1 MDDDETA
8 AVLAEALAGSR
19 LSRRAAL
26 QLAASLRRVTG
37 AFPAGAGNLADSPAA
52 LTPPQTSS
60 AFRPP
65 HQIDSAPETRR
76 SMPDHDERTDPSVRE
91 RPSPT

>member
-37 AFPAGAGNLADSPAA
+37 ALPAGAGNPAGLSRRLNAAADLLDVQAA
-52 LTPPQTSS
+52 
-60 AFRPP
+60 
-65 HQIDSAPETRR
+65 APDRR
-76 SMPDHDERTDPSVRE
+76 RV
-91 RPSPT
+91 